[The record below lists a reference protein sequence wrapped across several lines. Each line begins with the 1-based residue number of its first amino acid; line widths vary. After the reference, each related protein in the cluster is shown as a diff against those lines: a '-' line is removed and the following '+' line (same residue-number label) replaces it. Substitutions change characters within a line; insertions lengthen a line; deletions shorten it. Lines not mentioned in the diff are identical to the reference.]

1 MTNKARGNQAIQD
14 QRAAMQ
20 WTIRNVHNFGGDA
33 KQMTVWGQSAGAMS
47 VAVHLVSPASQGLFQ
62 RAIMESNVAAFHY
75 QTAEHQQL
83 SFGSKF
89 AKLAACASVKNL
101 TCLQGLSAR
110 AAIQFGEK
118 ATGDVTTNIVE
129 RILEGGDV
137 EDAFAMQWSP
147 VIDKLGADLPGQP
160 LALVGDGK
168 GARVPLLLGTNQDEA
183 ATFVFAGVSVKLPE
197 LLFKPTMD
205 AIFGPK
211 AALVNDF
218 YSAAAKSWHDTRDS
232 LSYVLTDYWFKCS
245 AHHIAAAYAAAGL
258 QTFVYRFQ
266 HLVSFA
272 ALFPTY
278 GLPTVCET
286 RTCHA
291 AEVPFVFGNTANYS
305 FAASEIPLSDTMI
318 AYWTNFARTGNV
330 NVAGSTN
337 ADATTMYWPA
347 FNRSARLNMRLAVA
361 TDLYTQ
367 GIESTITSQ
376 PGTAPNT
383 SGVCE
388 FFDQQVGYNW

>member
-1 MTNKARGNQAIQD
+1 M
-14 QRAAMQ
+14 
-20 WTIRNVHNFGGDA
+20 
-33 KQMTVWGQSAGAMS
+33 
-47 VAVHLVSPASQGLFQ
+47 
-62 RAIMESNVAAFHY
+62 
-75 QTAEHQQL
+75 
-83 SFGSKF
+83 
-89 AKLAACASVKNL
+89 
-101 TCLQGLSAR
+101 
-110 AAIQFGEK
+110 
-118 ATGDVTTNIVE
+118 TTNIVE

-147 VIDKLGADLPGQP
+147 VIDKVGGELPGQP
-160 LALVGDGK
+160 LTLVADGK

-183 ATFVFAGVSVKLPE
+183 ATFVYAGVSVKLPE
-197 LLFKPTMD
+197 LLFRPTMD
-205 AIFGPK
+205 AIFSSK
-211 AALVNDF
+211 ASLVNDF
-218 YSAAAKSWHDTRDS
+218 YATASKSWHDTRDS

-245 AHHIAAAYAAAGL
+245 AQHMAGAYAAAGL

-278 GLPTVCET
+278 GLPVVCET

-305 FAASEIPLSDTMI
+305 FAASEIPLSEQMI
-318 AYWTNFARTGNV
+318 AYWTAFARTGDV
-330 NVAGSTN
+330 NSREQTGVSRGGADRST
-337 ADATTMYWPA
+337 MHWPP
-347 FNRSARLNMRLAVA
+347 FNRTARLNMRLAVA
-361 TDLYTQ
+361 TDRYGQ
-367 GIESTITSQ
+367 GVESTTTGQ